1 MKRQDVEQLLQNH
14 GIQPTRPRTNTAE
27 VLLRRRQHVTA
38 EQLLDQLNAEFT
50 PVSRATVY
58 NTLKLFVRQG
68 VIRQVLL
75 DGGKN
80 LYDSNTR
87 DHYHLYNA
95 DTGEL
100 VDIPAG
106 SLSLSDELALP
117 EGTEIEGLD
126 VVVRV
131 RNRSH

>member
-1 MKRQDVEQLLQNH
+1 MNRQDVEQLLETH

-27 VLLRRRQHVTA
+27 VLLRRKQHVTA
-38 EQLLDQLNAEFT
+38 EQLLDQLNAEYT

-75 DGGKN
+75 DGGKT